1 MDDLVGKIIDFESG
15 LMDQEEV
22 ISFFQ
27 ELIDTGMAWTLQGSY
42 GRTAAA
48 LIKAGYCQEVL
59 QHFLKLVA
67 EVPKGGAAYD

>member
-42 GRTAAA
+42 GRTATA

-67 EVPKGGAAYD
+67 QDMDAPPTP